1 MIEKF
6 TKYKKYI
13 ISLAIVMM
21 LSTLFLEINYLM
33 KHKKDEPLPEVKL
46 RKINKTKTF
55 AIMVQNGDGYEEYSS
70 DDNRWPGADYVFK
83 EARCIDNN
91 GSLVN
96 DAITF
101 VDGKAT
107 LTTNKTIY
115 CTLYFDENSKAEIT
129 NADKICDMGTSMSIE
144 FTTSGPVGE
153 YYYSTNGK
161 DFTKGSENIY
171 SIQRIEAGTNQK
183 IYAYVTDSD
192 GKKSAIKEYDFTA
205 KTLRSPITAS
215 ELRANNPKDLSTTIQ
230 GNMYRYQAAPADAN
244 AAAQMTNWIIFGAE
258 CTNEF
263 AKLNEEEKIDKYM
276 YRIIGITEEGQMYLI
291 KETFLKEGTNTG
303 FVWDDVYQIT
313 GTGGDSCEN
322 GICPEWNEAD
332 LFQRIN
338 GTANGSKAGEG
349 NNNDNLDDNTDIFVD
364 SAQYDY
370 LKSGDSNG
378 GEASEW
384 YNLIANHEWMYGD
397 TNEYNTTSS
406 YNGNYMYQ
414 VETGKSKTKHYVQQP
429 VGSATVVEEQ
439 YIWPNTN
446 KLKAKIS
453 LMYIHD
459 YIYSYFDGLIEE
471 SRGNPQNK
479 DIAKNSWLFFQKDGY
494 NISPAYEWLS
504 TRLGVG
510 STSGID
516 VRALRVGYGGDLYSH
531 SLPTVNG
538 VRPVFYLE
546 SKAKIVD
553 GDGTQKNPYILS

>member
-1 MIEKF
+1 MKNKIFKQF
-6 TKYKKYI
+6 I
-13 ISLAIVMM
+13 IIIILVTCIVGVY
-21 LSTLFLEINYLM
+21 SFPKLFIKQNG
-33 KHKKDEPLPEVKL
+33 DLPEVKL
-46 RKINKTKTF
+46 KDIKSNKSF
-55 AIMVQNGDGYEEYSS
+55 AIMVQNSDGYEEYSS

-83 EARCIDNN
+83 EAKCTDNN
-91 GSLVN
+91 GNAVEN
-96 DAITF
+96 AVTF
-101 VDGKAT
+101 ADGKAT
-107 LTTNKTIY
+107 LTTNQTIY
-115 CTLYFDENSKAEIT
+115 CTLYFDEKPKSTINILREK
-129 NADKICDMGTSMSIE
+129 DP
-144 FTTSGPVGE
+144 SG
-153 YYYSTNGK
+153 N
-161 DFTKGSENIY
+161 
-171 SIQRIEAGTNQK
+171 
-183 IYAYVTDSD
+183 
-192 GKKSAIKEYDFTA
+192 
-205 KTLRSPITAS
+205 
-215 ELRANNPKDLSTTIQ
+215 LSTDLQ
-230 GNMYRYQAAPADAN
+230 GGMYRYQGTEDIP
-244 AAAQMTNWIIFGAE
+244 NWICFGTRDADT
-258 CTNEF
+258 C
-263 AKLNEEEKIDKYM
+263 KSDPDGIDKYM
-276 YRIIGITEEGQMYLI
+276 YRIIGITEEGQMYLVKETLI
-291 KETFLKEGTNTG
+291 KEGSVTDFSWNDKYYTSGSYAYT
-303 FVWDDVYQIT
+303 
-313 GTGGDSCEN
+313 CEN
-322 GICPEWNEAD
+322 KICPEWGQNN
-332 LFQRIN
+332 LFKRLN
-338 GTANGSKAGEG
+338 GTSNGTIQGTGSYIDKA
-349 NNNDNLDDNTDIFVD
+349 DTDIFVD
-364 SAQYDY
+364 SSEYEY

-378 GEASEW
+378 GSASDW
-384 YNLIANHEWMYGD
+384 YNLIADHEWMYGD
-397 TNEYNTTSS
+397 FHEYNTTNS

-553 GDGTQKNPYILS
+553 GDGTQKNPYILSVY